1 MKKII
6 LITFLSFFISSISH
20 SQSSSSSMIK
30 NKKVDE
36 VKAQLVNF
44 EINQGYEIENETNN
58 TISFTKKASGG
69 FLETSILVMRYGG
82 GEFYDRNRYNFS
94 QSGSDVRIFYFRE
107 MFSSKSNEA
116 MKLGTLDDM
125 KQLNQDYL
133 NQFVNSVK

>member
-1 MKKII
+1 MKKI
-6 LITFLSFFISSISH
+6 FLTFFIFLVFTSYSF
-20 SQSSSSSMIK
+20 SQSSSSSIIK

-36 VKAQLVNF
+36 VKAQLVNY

-94 QSGSDVRIFYFRE
+94 QSGGDVRIFYFRE

-116 MKLGTLDDM
+116 MKLGTTDDM